1 MAAVG
6 AVVDAVF
13 GSYDVK
19 NAKQWRDEDLLHREQ
34 EKQWREDS
42 IQREYEWRRA
52 DLERERRVVKLENE
66 KRIIDARRRQLAAV
80 SQMSALLAG
89 FTMST
94 IVEVQIAKSTSQ
106 PVMIA
111 YGAVCAL
118 EFIVMLMCMLT
129 CTALLLA
136 LTRFVT
142 HTLEGEVHA
151 LSSMELDVVSPF
163 YGWWLSKCERE
174 WIMAYHLFRLG
185 LSLFLAQVALLGWA
199 VFGEWVAAASC
210 MTALCVLALAYLEL
224 RVASRWRYLV
234 RFPEQQAP
242 GSPTSRRPTNASP
255 PAPPLHSLTP

>member
-106 PVMIA
+106 QVMIA

-255 PAPPLHSLTP
+255 PAPPSHSLTP

>member
-13 GSYDVK
+13 SSYDIK
-19 NAKQWRDEDLLHREQ
+19 NAKQWRDEDLRYREQ

-52 DLERERRVVKLENE
+52 DLQRERRVVKLENE
-66 KRIIDARRRQLAAV
+66 KRIIDARHRQLVIV

-94 IVEVQIAKSTSQ
+94 IVEVQIADATSEH
-106 PVMIA
+106 VIIL
-111 YGAVCAL
+111 YGTVCCL
-118 EFIVMLMCMLT
+118 ELIVMLMCMLT
-129 CTALLLA
+129 CMALLLA

-151 LSSMELDVVSPF
+151 LSSLELDVVSPF
-163 YGWWLSKCERE
+163 YGWWLSKCESE
-174 WIMAYHLFRLG
+174 WVMAYHLFRSG

-199 VFGEWVAAASC
+199 VFGEWISAALC
-210 MTALCVLALAYLEL
+210 MTTLCVLALAYLEL

-234 RFPEQQAP
+234 QFPESQVSASSAASVMGP
-242 GSPTSRRPTNASP
+242 IVASP
-255 PAPPLHSLTP
+255 PASP

>member
-19 NAKQWRDEDLLHREQ
+19 NAKQWRDEDLLYREQ

-66 KRIIDARRRQLAAV
+66 KRIIDARHRQLVTV

-94 IVEVQIAKSTSQ
+94 IVEVQIADATSQ

-111 YGAVCAL
+111 YGAVCCL
-118 EFIVMLMCMLT
+118 EVRKCDEP
-129 CTALLLA
+129 ALLHCA
-136 LTRFVT
+136 LM
-142 HTLEGEVHA
+142 L
-151 LSSMELDVVSPF
+151 
-163 YGWWLSKCERE
+163 KCLQC
-174 WIMAYHLFRLG
+174 ID
-185 LSLFLAQVALLGWA
+185 
-199 VFGEWVAAASC
+199 
-210 MTALCVLALAYLEL
+210 
-224 RVASRWRYLV
+224 
-234 RFPEQQAP
+234 
-242 GSPTSRRPTNASP
+242 
-255 PAPPLHSLTP
+255 

>member
-66 KRIIDARRRQLAAV
+66 KRIIDARHRQLVTV

-94 IVEVQIAKSTSQ
+94 IVEVQIADATSQ
-106 PVMIA
+106 PVTIA
-111 YGAVCAL
+111 YGAVCCL
-118 EFIVMLMCMLT
+118 EVRRRTMN
-129 CTALLLA
+129 CT
-136 LTRFVT
+136 
-142 HTLEGEVHA
+142 
-151 LSSMELDVVSPF
+151 
-163 YGWWLSKCERE
+163 
-174 WIMAYHLFRLG
+174 YH
-185 LSLFLAQVALLGWA
+185 
-199 VFGEWVAAASC
+199 
-210 MTALCVLALAYLEL
+210 M
-224 RVASRWRYLV
+224 
-234 RFPEQQAP
+234 
-242 GSPTSRRPTNASP
+242 
-255 PAPPLHSLTP
+255 

>member
-1 MAAVG
+1 MTCFVRLFPDIMAAVG

-19 NAKQWRDEDLLHREQ
+19 NAKQWRNEDLLYREQ

-42 IQREYEWRRA
+42 IQRENEWRRA

-66 KRIIDARRRQLAAV
+66 KRIIDARHRQLVTV

-94 IVEVQIAKSTSQ
+94 IVEVQIGARTSQ
-106 PVMIA
+106 PVMII
-111 YGAVCAL
+111 YGAVCCM
-118 EFIVMLMCMLT
+118 EFIVMLICMLT

-142 HTLEGEVHA
+142 HTLEGEVHT
-151 LSSMELDVVSPF
+151 LSSLELDVVSPF

-174 WIMAYHLFRLG
+174 WILAYRLFRIG
-185 LSLFLAQVALLGWA
+185 VSLFLTQVALLGWA
-199 VFGEWVAAASC
+199 VFGEWVAAPCC
-210 MTALCVLALAYLEL
+210 MTVMALLGLAYLEM
-224 RVASRWRYLV
+224 RIASRWRYLV
-234 RFPEQQAP
+234 QFPESQ
-242 GSPTSRRPTNASP
+242 GSGSALYP
-255 PAPPLHSLTP
+255 PDTT

>member
-19 NAKQWRDEDLLHREQ
+19 NAKQWRNEDLLHREQ
-34 EKQWREDS
+34 EKQWRQDS

-66 KRIIDARRRQLAAV
+66 KRIIDARHRQLVTV

-94 IVEVQIAKSTSQ
+94 IVEVQIADGTRHA
-106 PVMIA
+106 VIVA
-111 YGAVCAL
+111 YGAVCCF
-118 EFIVMLMCMLT
+118 EFVVMLMCMLT
-129 CTALLLA
+129 CMALLLA

-151 LSSMELDVVSPF
+151 LSSLELDVMSPF
-163 YGWWLSKCERE
+163 YDWWLSKCEQE
-174 WIMAYHLFRLG
+174 WIMAYHLFRIG

-199 VFGEWVAAASC
+199 VFGKWVAAASC
-210 MTALCVLALAYLEL
+210 MTVLCVLTLAYLEL
-224 RVASRWRYLV
+224 RVASQWRYLV
-234 RFPEQQAP
+234 RFPEPQAS
-242 GSPTSRRPTNASP
+242 GSPTTRRPNNVSP
-255 PAPPLHSLTP
+255 SLIP

>member
-13 GSYDVK
+13 GSYDIK

-66 KRIIDARRRQLAAV
+66 KRIIDARHRQLVTV

-94 IVEVQIAKSTSQ
+94 IVEVQIADATSE
-106 PVMIA
+106 PIIIA
-111 YGAVCAL
+111 YGTVCCM

-129 CTALLLA
+129 CMVLLLA

-151 LSSMELDVVSPF
+151 LSSLELDIVSPF
-163 YGWWLSKCERE
+163 YGWWLIKCEHE
-174 WIMAYHLFRLG
+174 WIMAYQLFHLG
-185 LSLFLAQVALLGWA
+185 LSLFLAQVALLAG
-199 VFGEWVAAASC
+199 
-210 MTALCVLALAYLEL
+210 
-224 RVASRWRYLV
+224 RWRYLV
-234 RFPEQQAP
+234 RFPESQTS
-242 GSPTSRRPTNASP
+242 GSLTARRPDDMSP
-255 PAPPLHSLTP
+255 PVIS